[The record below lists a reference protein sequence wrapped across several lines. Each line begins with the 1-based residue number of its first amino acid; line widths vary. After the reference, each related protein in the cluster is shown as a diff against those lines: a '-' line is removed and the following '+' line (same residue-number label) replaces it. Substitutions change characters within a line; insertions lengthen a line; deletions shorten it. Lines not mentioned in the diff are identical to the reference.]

1 MPLSFEIDNGI
12 GNRAALG
19 LIVLQADE
27 TIEAEFRTFIGQDGV
42 ALYHSRIPSAPDVT
56 AETLARMEAE
66 IPAATRLLPD
76 AVRFDAIGYAC
87 TSGATIIGSANVAQ
101 AIRTVKPGAA
111 TTDPLTAA
119 KAAFR
124 ALNVTQMGFVTP
136 YVATVS
142 QAMRDSLEAD
152 GLSIKAFASF
162 EQSDEHTVACIA
174 PSSVLQAICDIGS
187 MPDCEAVF
195 VSCTNL
201 RTAKILATAEARL
214 KKPVVSSNQALAW
227 HMLRLAGVSD
237 PVLGIGKLFENSF
250 R

>member
-1 MPLSFEIDNGI
+1 MPLSFETDNGI
-12 GNRAALG
+12 GSRAALG

-27 TIEAEFRTFIGQDGV
+27 TIEDEFRTFAGQDGA

-87 TSGATIIGSANVAQ
+87 TSGATIIGPANVAQ

-119 KAAFR
+119 KSAFR
-124 ALNVTQMGFVTP
+124 ALDVTRIGFVTP
-136 YVATVS
+136 YVAAVS
-142 QAMRDSLEAD
+142 QAMRDNLEAD
-152 GLSIKAFASF
+152 GLSIKTFGSF
-162 EQSDEHTVACIA
+162 EQSDEHTVARIA
-174 PSSVLQAICDIGS
+174 PASVLQAICDIGS
-187 MPDCEAVF
+187 AADCQAIF

-201 RTAKILATAEARL
+201 RTAEILATAEARL
-214 KKPVVSSNQALAW
+214 GKPVVSSNQALAW
-227 HMLRLAGVSD
+227 HMLRLAGVND
-237 PVLGIGKLFENSF
+237 NLLGLGQLFEHSLQ
-250 R
+250 